1 MPIFGRK
8 ASSDIASTVMRSMA
22 SSDAAR
28 TASTESNNEKLTTI
42 FDRDGAKRA
51 AAVEKS
57 MTLKECVVGFRKA
70 VAMSLILSLACA
82 IVGYGLVLLASFVT
96 LPVFRRDFACPEAAL
111 DHVCQI
117 PASWQSG
124 VILGPMAGQIIGLV
138 LSGWVVEKFGY
149 KKTILAALSLLSAFT
164 FVTFFAKSLPIFL
177 IGSLLCGIPWGIF
190 QTITTNYASDICPTA
205 IRGYVTAW
213 TNVCWII
220 GQLGASIVLQ
230 VLVKNETE
238 LAYKLPLGLQWAFPL
253 PVFVFAIIAQESPW
267 WLVRH
272 NKLEEARLALS
283 KLVSKKHIPAGYS
296 VDDHLDLLIETN
308 QNNINNSDNGVGYI
322 DCFRNGNLRRTE
334 ITVVFWTIQ
343 NACGTAL
350 MQWSA
355 YFFVEAGLTQE
366 KAFTMQI
373 MQASNFPSH
382 LTTFCLYIPFNMCD
396 QELTFLYVGTVASL
410 PIAIETSGWIKSG
423 LLLAFTFVY
432 GCSVG
437 PITYTAVSEIS
448 STRLRSK
455 TMNIGCIGYLSFGVF
470 NSIITPF
477 QLNATAWNWGAKAAW
492 FWGASCFLCVIYVY
506 FRVPE
511 LKGRTFGEIDW
522 LFANGISA
530 RNFSKTVVPLYEITE
545 PGTGQ
550 QSQDADSVDSAPHLP
565 NPVVQVSPPHLP
577 NPVRVAPSNAEI

>member
-1 MPIFGRK
+1 MPTADSK
-8 ASSDIASTVMRSMA
+8 ASSD
-22 SSDAAR
+22 
-28 TASTESNNEKLTTI
+28 TASMRNKTSNEAVPITDIESNNEKLTTI
-42 FDRDGAKRA
+42 FNRQDGAKRA
-51 AAVEKS
+51 AIVEKT
-57 MTLKECVVGFRKA
+57 MTLRECVLGFRKA
-70 VAMSLILSLACA
+70 VAMSLILSLACS

-96 LPVFRRDFACPEAAL
+96 LPTFRRDFACPEATIE
-111 DHVCQI
+111 DVCQI

-124 VILGPMAGQIIGLV
+124 VILGPMAGQIIGLL

-149 KKTILAALSLLSAFT
+149 KKTILGALLLLSGFT

-230 VLVKNETE
+230 VLVNNSTD
-238 LAYKLPLGLQWAFPL
+238 LSYKLPLGLQWAFPL
-253 PVFVFAIIAQESPW
+253 PLFVFAIIAEESPW
-267 WLVRH
+267 WLIRH
-272 NKLEEARLALS
+272 NKMEEARLALS
-283 KLVSKKHIPAGYS
+283 RLVTKKYTPAGYS

-322 DCFRNGNLRRTE
+322 DCFRRANLRRTE

-355 YFFVEAGLTQE
+355 YFFVEAGLSHKQ
-366 KAFTMQI
+366 AFTMQI
-373 MQASNFPSH
+373 MQYVVGFVG
-382 LTTFCLYIPFNMCD
+382 FCGSWVFIGLYGRRTI
-396 QELTFLYVGTVASL
+396 ELTGLAGLCLVLCSVGTVASL
-410 PIAIETSGWIKSG
+410 PIAIETAGWIKSG

-432 GCSVG
+432 GSSVG

-455 TMNIGCIGYLSFGVF
+455 TMNIGCMGYLSFGVF

-492 FWGASCFLCVIYVY
+492 FWGASCFLCCIYVY

-530 RNFSKTVVPLYEITE
+530 RNFAKTTVPLYETGE
-545 PGTGQ
+545 FGTVQ
-550 QSQDADSVDSAPHLP
+550 QSQDTVGGDSAPHLP
-565 NPVVQVSPPHLP
+565 S
-577 NPVRVAPSNAEI
+577 PVRVAPSSAEV

>member
-1 MPIFGRK
+1 MPTADSKTSSDTASMFKRST
-8 ASSDIASTVMRSMA
+8 ASS
-22 SSDAAR
+22 
-28 TASTESNNEKLTTI
+28 ESNNEKHTTI
-42 FDRDGAKRA
+42 LNRQDGAKRA
-51 AAVEKS
+51 ALVEKS

-70 VAMSLILSLACA
+70 VAMSLTLSLACA

-96 LPVFRRDFACPEAAL
+96 LPVFRRDFACPGASLTE
-111 DHVCQI
+111 VCQI
-117 PASWQSG
+117 PASWQSS
-124 VILGPMAGQIIGLV
+124 VILGPMAGQIMGLF

-149 KKTILAALSLLSAFT
+149 KKTILAALSLLSGFT
-164 FVTFFAKSLPIFL
+164 FITFFATSLPIFL
-177 IGSLLCGIPWGIF
+177 VGSLLCGIPWGIF

-230 VLVKNETE
+230 VLVKNSTE
-238 LAYKLPLGLQWAFPL
+238 LSYKLPLGLQWAFPL
-253 PVFVFAIIAQESPW
+253 PLFVVAIIAQESPW

-272 NKLEEARLALS
+272 NKIEEARVALS

-296 VDDHLDLLIETN
+296 VDDHLDLIIETN
-308 QNNINNSDNGVGYI
+308 QNNINSSDNGVGYI
-322 DCFRNGNLRRTE
+322 DCFRPANLRRTE

-366 KAFTMQI
+366 KAFMMQI
-373 MQASNFPSH
+373 MQYVVGFVG
-382 LTTFCLYIPFNMCD
+382 FCGSWAFIGLYGRRTI
-396 QELTFLYVGTVASL
+396 ELTGLALLCLVLCSVGTVASL
-410 PIAIETSGWIKSG
+410 SISIETSGWVKSG
-423 LLLAFTFVY
+423 LLLVFTFVY
-432 GCSVG
+432 GSSVG

-477 QLNATAWNWGAKAAW
+477 MLNTTAWNWGANAAW
-492 FWGASCFLCVIYVY
+492 FWAASCFLCCIYVY

-530 RNFSKTVVPLYEITE
+530 RNFAKTVVPLYEIGE
-545 PGTGQ
+545 AGIVQ

-565 NPVVQVSPPHLP
+565 S
-577 NPVRVAPSNAEI
+577 PVRVAPSGAEV

>member
-28 TASTESNNEKLTTI
+28 TASTESNNEKLATI

-138 LSGWVVEKFGY
+138 LSGWVVERFGY
-149 KKTILAALSLLSAFT
+149 KKTILAALSLLSGFT
-164 FVTFFAKSLPIFL
+164 FVTFFATSLPIFL

-283 KLVSKKHIPAGYS
+283 KLVSKKHIPVGYS

-308 QNNINNSDNGVGYI
+308 QNNINNSDNGYVVGFVGFSGSWLLIGLY
-322 DCFRNGNLRRTE
+322 GRRT
-334 ITVVFWTIQ
+334 I
-343 NACGTAL
+343 
-350 MQWSA
+350 
-355 YFFVEAGLTQE
+355 
-366 KAFTMQI
+366 
-373 MQASNFPSH
+373 
-382 LTTFCLYIPFNMCD
+382 
-396 QELTFLYVGTVASL
+396 ELTGLIFLCLVLCSVGTVASL

-530 RNFSKTVVPLYEITE
+530 RNFSKTVVPLYEISE

-577 NPVRVAPSNAEI
+577 NPVRVAPSNTEI